1 MVKSKDQYCN
11 HVKCFSLITNISAE
25 FYVNSVKK
33 KFVCRCVMLLSMGCL
48 LMFFSL
54 ASLQRIHR
62 FLCTHPPIMVLY
74 FDWPKDKI
82 LNATLISSNPLGF
95 PRWVAIFVYDA
106 IWMTFPLCYNVELN
120 LIFTLNML
128 IDSTATSA
136 GAIIRVCSSTQQVLT
151 TLFVKFLICQRKSP
165 NLSLQNCQVQ

>member
-1 MVKSKDQYCN
+1 
-11 HVKCFSLITNISAE
+11 
-25 FYVNSVKK
+25 
-33 KFVCRCVMLLSMGCL
+33 
-48 LMFFSL
+48 
-54 ASLQRIHR
+54 
-62 FLCTHPPIMVLY
+62 MVLY

-82 LNATLISSNPLGF
+82 LNATLISSSPLGF

-120 LIFTLNML
+120 LIFTSNML

-151 TLFVKFLICQRKSP
+151 TLFVKFPFVNGNPQTCRSKIAKCSNVWLHLSMFWSLRSHESCVSTRSKKKKKSVCMP
-165 NLSLQNCQVQ
+165 LFKSSTQDWLRRGFSFTWHHEVKHV

>member
-1 MVKSKDQYCN
+1 
-11 HVKCFSLITNISAE
+11 
-25 FYVNSVKK
+25 
-33 KFVCRCVMLLSMGCL
+33 
-48 LMFFSL
+48 
-54 ASLQRIHR
+54 
-62 FLCTHPPIMVLY
+62 MVLY

-95 PRWVAIFVYDA
+95 PWWVAIFVYDA
-106 IWMTFPLCYNVELN
+106 IWMTFLLCDNVELN

-151 TLFVKFLICQRKSP
+151 TLSNIHLTTEIPK
-165 NLSLQNCQVQ
+165 LSTCRSKIARCSNVYLWLHLSMFWSLRSHESCVSTRSKKNKKCCMPLLKAPLKTDSGEDLVLHGTMRWSMSNVLPHTPI